1 MRRFARF
8 LLKVLASTLLVLIVA
23 GVVYEEVGERLDQ
36 KRFPQ
41 IGRSVDIGGRSLNIH
56 CTGEG
61 SPAVVL
67 EGEVGFKWI
76 PIQRE
81 VARFTHVCSYDRA
94 GYGWSDPGPTP
105 RTSAA
110 MAKDLHALLRSTPV
124 PPPYVLVGASGDGF
138 PVRVF
143 AGTYLDEV
151 GGVVLLD
158 ARHEDQQDPR
168 SSLGWANHAPPPV
181 RRVLYTAAPI
191 AGQVGLVRLML
202 SATKAAAARR
212 PPPQGMSP
220 EDAQYLYFL
229 SRLPRGFV
237 TSADEARYLKASAE
251 EARDAKN
258 LGDRPLIVLT
268 AGKFTAP
275 RNPAHLAE
283 AQAFHR
289 TKVHELQPS
298 LARLSSRGRQII
310 LETATT
316 AFSSKRLM
324 P

>member
-1 MRRFARF
+1 M
-8 LLKVLASTLLVLIVA
+8 
-23 GVVYEEVGERLDQ
+23 
-36 KRFPQ
+36 
-41 IGRSVDIGGRSLNIH
+41 
-56 CTGEG
+56 
-61 SPAVVL
+61 
-67 EGEVGFKWI
+67 
-76 PIQRE
+76 
-81 VARFTHVCSYDRA
+81 
-94 GYGWSDPGPTP
+94 
-105 RTSAA
+105 
-110 MAKDLHALLRSTPV
+110 
-124 PPPYVLVGASGDGF
+124 
-138 PVRVF
+138 
-143 AGTYLDEV
+143 
-151 GGVVLLD
+151 
-158 ARHEDQQDPR
+158 
-168 SSLGWANHAPPPV
+168 
-181 RRVLYTAAPI
+181 
-191 AGQVGLVRLML
+191 RLML

-310 LETATT
+310 LENSDHGIQFEAPD
-316 AFSSKRLM
+316 AVIGAIQEIVGQVRGKRH
-324 P
+324 